1 MDRKKVGEVFNFYVK
16 PNVAAI
22 DVLGDINVGDK
33 LLFLGATTDFEM
45 IIKSMQIE
53 GENVDSVKKGQKV
66 GIKVPERVRPTD
78 EVFKIIES
86 KKSDA

>member
-1 MDRKKVGEVFNFYVK
+1 MKNLSKEKVGEVFNFFVK
-16 PNVAAI
+16 PSVAAI
-22 DVLGDINVGDK
+22 DVIGEINVGDR

-45 IIKSMQIE
+45 VIKSMQIE

-78 EVFKIIES
+78 EVFKIVE
-86 KKSDA
+86 